1 MKTETSVI
9 SKEAQFC
16 SVTSANI
23 NFTKYRNR
31 GKSVMENL
39 HKEYNLFFNEKFCCE
54 CSSRLIII

>member
-9 SKEAQFC
+9 SKEPQFC

-23 NFTKYRNR
+23 NFTKCRDR

-39 HKEYNLFFNEKFCCE
+39 HKEYNLPFNEKFFCE
-54 CSSRLIII
+54 M